1 MQGHVGGDD
10 ITFVRAIVLAGGG
23 IGLLPSFN
31 CSADVAGGSLVR
43 ILPKWH
49 ARGATLYLLHP
60 QARTLPARVT
70 AFRDYVVEAFTTRR
84 GFVHD
89 RSTGEPPGV

>member
-1 MQGHVGGDD
+1 MVQGHVGGDD

-31 CSADVAGGSLVR
+31 CSADVAAGRLVH
-43 ILPKWH
+43 ILPKWY

-60 QARTLPARVT
+60 QARTLPARVI
-70 AFRDYVVEAFTTRR
+70 AFRDYVVEAFATRR
-84 GFVHD
+84 V
-89 RSTGEPPGV
+89 RTTPTSA

>member
-1 MQGHVGGDD
+1 
-10 ITFVRAIVLAGGG
+10 VRAIVLAGGG

-31 CSADVAGGSLVR
+31 CSADVAEGRLVR

-60 QARTLPARVT
+60 EARALPAGVT
-70 AFRDYVVEAFTTRR
+70 AFRDYVVEAFATRR
-84 GFVHD
+84 ARTTTDG
-89 RSTGEPPGV
+89 PKLP

>member
-1 MQGHVGGDD
+1 VQGHVGGDD

-31 CSADVAGGSLVR
+31 CSADVAAGRLVR
-43 ILPKWH
+43 TLPKWH

-60 QARTLPARVT
+60 QARILPARVT
-70 AFRDYVVEAFTTRR
+70 AFRDYVVEAFATRR
-84 GFVHD
+84 V
-89 RSTGEPPGV
+89 RTTPSSS